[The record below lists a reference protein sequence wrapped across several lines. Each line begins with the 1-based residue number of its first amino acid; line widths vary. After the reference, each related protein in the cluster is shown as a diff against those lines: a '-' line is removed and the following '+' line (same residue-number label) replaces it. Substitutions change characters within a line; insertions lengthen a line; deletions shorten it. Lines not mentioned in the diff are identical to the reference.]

1 MINKIIV
8 HCADT
13 PNGREHGVD
22 DIRRWHIKERGM
34 RDVGYHAVIK
44 INGEIELGRDSIL
57 SGKDFV
63 QGAHVAGHNKNSIGI
78 CLIGRDEFTKDQM
91 LALEGLVATLK
102 SSYPDAEVLGHVDL
116 DSGKT
121 CPNFDVKKWWSD
133 VSKWS

>member
-1 MINKIIV
+1 MINKIVI
-8 HCADT
+8 HCSDT

-22 DIRRWHIKERGM
+22 DIRRWHKERGWS
-34 RDVGYHAVIK
+34 DVGYHAVIK
-44 INGEIELGRDSIL
+44 INGDIELGRDSAL

-91 LALEGLVATLK
+91 LSLEGLVMTLK
-102 SSYPDAEVLGHVDL
+102 SSYPDAEVLGHADL

-121 CPNFDVKKWWSD
+121 CPNFDVKNWWSD
-133 VSKWS
+133 VSAWS